1 MLYAAGLRTEEALA
15 LRWSDVQESLDA
27 LGSPGRGGVIA
38 YPSIVPCRTRHT
50 MSVNLFEDWRSWL
63 RDWRFWF
70 FVAMSILVVAGYLT
84 VFIILLS
91 PWHK

>member
-1 MLYAAGLRTEEALA
+1 VRSRGPR
-15 LRWSDVQESLDA
+15 
-27 LGSPGRGGVIA
+27 LGSLRRFGLTETKRTGQGGVIA

-70 FVAMSILVVAGYLT
+70 FVAMSTLIVAGYLT

-91 PWHK
+91 QWHK